1 MPDNKNHHYVSRC
14 HFKPFTLNE
23 EGKAINLYTSVKQRL
38 IPKVPLASMDGREGP
53 FPR

>member
-1 MPDNKNHHYVSRC
+1 MPDNKNQRC

-38 IPKVPLASMDGREGP
+38 IPKVPVKSQCARDYFNGVDL
-53 FPR
+53 

>member
-1 MPDNKNHHYVSRC
+1 MHDNKNQRC

-38 IPKVPLASMDGREGP
+38 IPAGQEPMRS
-53 FPR
+53 